1 MPYLGIAV
9 CSILLQNKVS
19 EPVCFGHVRF
29 EHFRK
34 ISRAIPSGADRGTVP
49 GGVNPPNSVST
60 SFDK

>member
-1 MPYLGIAV
+1 
-9 CSILLQNKVS
+9 
-19 EPVCFGHVRF
+19 VRF